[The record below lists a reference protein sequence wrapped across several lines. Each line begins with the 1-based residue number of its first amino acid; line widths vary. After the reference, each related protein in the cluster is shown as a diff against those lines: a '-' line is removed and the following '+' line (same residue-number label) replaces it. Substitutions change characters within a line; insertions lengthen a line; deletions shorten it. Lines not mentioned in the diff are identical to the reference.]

1 MSFVIEDV
9 LAIHGVKL
17 KFPVKEN
24 VYVDLYVDIA
34 LNKELYLCQY
44 RNSKYLNKETFIFN
58 LIIQLIIVSYKIL
71 YEIQF

>member
-24 VYVDLYVDIA
+24 VYVDLYVDIV
-34 LNKELYLCQY
+34 LNRDSYIYVNIEIKKRLFL
-44 RNSKYLNKETFIFN
+44 LN
-58 LIIQLIIVSYKIL
+58 VY
-71 YEIQF
+71 YYYYY

>member
-24 VYVDLYVDIA
+24 LYVDIV
-34 LNKELYLCQY
+34 LNKD
-44 RNSKYLNKETFIFN
+44 
-58 LIIQLIIVSYKIL
+58 SYIYVKI
-71 YEIQF
+71 EIANI

>member
-24 VYVDLYVDIA
+24 VYVDLYVDIV
-34 LNKELYLCQY
+34 LN
-44 RNSKYLNKETFIFN
+44 RD
-58 LIIQLIIVSYKIL
+58 SYI
-71 YEIQF
+71 YVNIEIKKCLFWI

>member
-24 VYVDLYVDIA
+24 VYVDLYVDIVLNRDSYIYVNIEIA
-34 LNKELYLCQY
+34 NKEMFILNLN
-44 RNSKYLNKETFIFN
+44 NSTNYC
-58 LIIQLIIVSYKIL
+58 IV
-71 YEIQF
+71 

>member
-24 VYVDLYVDIA
+24 VYVDLYVDIVLNRDSYIYVNIEIA
-34 LNKELYLCQY
+34 NKEMFILNLN
-44 RNSKYLNKETFIFN
+44 NSINYC
-58 LIIQLIIVSYKIL
+58 IV
-71 YEIQF
+71 